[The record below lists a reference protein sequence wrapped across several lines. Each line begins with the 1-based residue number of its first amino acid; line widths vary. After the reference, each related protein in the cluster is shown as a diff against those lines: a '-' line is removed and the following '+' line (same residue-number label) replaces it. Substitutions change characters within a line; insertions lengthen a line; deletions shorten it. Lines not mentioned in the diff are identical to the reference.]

1 MDVCIAVFSTTAAI
15 RLNKMRNEVMT
26 EPDPFLEKSLKK
38 AFPFVIIINIYYIST
53 LFLDMIVK
61 EMNLENKS
69 DSYNTFRHVNLQF
82 VYKTVN
88 FVDAMIFLI
97 LFKLVTQKYNEK
109 ATFNNMAD
117 LLVTP
122 ILSR

>member
-1 MDVCIAVFSTTAAI
+1 MDVCIAVFFTTAAI

-26 EPDPFLEKSLKK
+26 EPDLFLEKTLKK

>member
-1 MDVCIAVFSTTAAI
+1 MDVCIAVFFTTAAI

-26 EPDPFLEKSLKK
+26 EPDLFLEKSLKK
-38 AFPFVIIINIYYIST
+38 AFPYVIIINIYYIST

>member
-1 MDVCIAVFSTTAAI
+1 MDVCIAVFFTTAAI

-26 EPDPFLEKSLKK
+26 EPDLFLEKSLKK